1 MSKKQIWVVY
11 RITEVGDKF
20 EPIMMTSSVTKVKSF
35 LIQKIK
41 NKEAIYVS
49 DTCSITKQLQQFK
62 FDFKYRN
69 MTHINNNLLFYYYD
83 YYYDGE
89 ELN

>member
-11 RITEVGDKF
+11 HADAVGDKL
-20 EPIMMTSSVTKVKSF
+20 EPAMMTSSVTKVKRF

-41 NKEAIYVS
+41 SKEAIYVS
-49 DTCSITKQLQQFK
+49 DTYSTTKQIQQFK
-62 FDFKYRN
+62 FDFEYRN
-69 MTHINNNLLFYYYD
+69 MTHINNNLIYYYYD

-89 ELN
+89 ELI